1 MSLCTSISIILR
13 SQWKNK
19 TISFLQQ
26 QAKIKKRKEIFRA
39 GSSCLTS
46 QWKCIGPK
54 QSTSIQYFGNKNSFM
69 AVLILKMF
77 HQQIPEK
84 KMGKSLLSGSRGILR
99 GGFRHLRYSS
109 ASQQKG
115 NLFKMV
121 YFWIFPV
128 RNPIR
133 FSSIVYNEK
142 ASDNT
147 HVHIFSFLSVIYGHL

>member
-1 MSLCTSISIILR
+1 MHFYLHNFKITVEKQDNFVPTTTSKD
-13 SQWKNK
+13 QE
-19 TISFLQQ
+19 
-26 QAKIKKRKEIFRA
+26 KKRDIQGWGFLSYQSMEVY
-39 GSSCLTS
+39 
-46 QWKCIGPK
+46 GPK
-54 QSTSIQYFGNKNSFM
+54 QSTSIQYFWNKNSFM

-77 HQQIPEK
+77 YQQIPEK
-84 KMGKSLLSGSRGILR
+84 KMGKSLLSGSRGVLQ

-109 ASQQKG
+109 PSQQKG

-121 YFWIFPV
+121 YFWIFLM

-147 HVHIFSFLSVIYGHL
+147 HVHIFSFLSIIYGHL